1 MTAAPPGWLLHPGAG
16 PEALIQEA
24 RRRQHRRWL
33 AVAVVAAVVIGGAA
47 AVIADPTGGRPRPP
61 GSHARPAHPHG
72 LPAAAVHNAATLVM
86 VSQTR
91 LPKEY
96 SLSLAAGFGAVWLP
110 GAGVTYQVDEATG
123 KIVRAI
129 PTPGTRGGCPC
140 ASSIAAGAGAVWV
153 TRGCRGIYRIDP
165 RSGRV
170 TASLRIPAGGGIAAA
185 DGLLWVTDDWG
196 LLRVQPRTG
205 QVIGKPNPVGAG
217 GDGITPGAGALWLTS
232 TGGGPSTGTVYR
244 VDPATGAVKPLA
256 SPTLTDVQAA
266 GAGSLWSSQVERV
279 DPTGRVIATFFALGP
294 SQVVFWHG
302 SAWALTLQR
311 SLAFQRID
319 PSTNQV
325 TGKPVPVGKP
335 LPAGAAAGWNAPP
348 AVIAAGPTG
357 LWVLDFDRN
366 LLFHLAMRPARA

>member
-1 MTAAPPGWLLHPGAG
+1 
-16 PEALIQEA
+16 
-24 RRRQHRRWL
+24 
-33 AVAVVAAVVIGGAA
+33 
-47 AVIADPTGGRPRPP
+47 
-61 GSHARPAHPHG
+61 
-72 LPAAAVHNAATLVM
+72 

-91 LPKEY
+91 LPKDY
-96 SLSLAAGFGAVWLP
+96 SLSLAAGFGAVWMA
-110 GAGVTYQVDEATG
+110 GKGVTYQVDEATG

-129 PTPGTRGGCPC
+129 STPGTLGGCPC

-153 TRGCRGIYRIDP
+153 THGCRGIYRIDP

-170 TASLRIPAGGGIAAA
+170 TGSLRAPGGIDAIAAA
-185 DGLLWVTDDWG
+185 GGLLWVTDDRG
-196 LLRVQPRTG
+196 LLRIQPRTG

-232 TGGGPSTGTVYR
+232 NGGDPSTGTVYR
-244 VDPATGAVKPLA
+244 VDLATGAVKPLA
-256 SPTLTDVQAA
+256 NPTLTDVQAV

-279 DPTGRVIATFFALGP
+279 NPTGTVIATFFVLGP

-311 SLAFQRID
+311 SLTFQRID
-319 PSTNQV
+319 PATNQV

-335 LPAGAAAGWNAPP
+335 LPAATALAWSAPP

-357 LWVLDFDRN
+357 LWVLDFGRN
-366 LLFHLAMRPARA
+366 LLFHLAMRPARP

>member
-47 AVIADPTGGRPRPP
+47 AVIANPTGGRPRPP

-129 PTPGTRGGCPC
+129 PTPGTRRGCPC

-153 TRGCRGIYRIDP
+153 L
-165 RSGRV
+165 
-170 TASLRIPAGGGIAAA
+170 SLIHI
-185 DGLLWVTDDWG
+185 
-196 LLRVQPRTG
+196 
-205 QVIGKPNPVGAG
+205 
-217 GDGITPGAGALWLTS
+217 
-232 TGGGPSTGTVYR
+232 
-244 VDPATGAVKPLA
+244 
-256 SPTLTDVQAA
+256 
-266 GAGSLWSSQVERV
+266 
-279 DPTGRVIATFFALGP
+279 
-294 SQVVFWHG
+294 
-302 SAWALTLQR
+302 
-311 SLAFQRID
+311 
-319 PSTNQV
+319 
-325 TGKPVPVGKP
+325 
-335 LPAGAAAGWNAPP
+335 
-348 AVIAAGPTG
+348 
-357 LWVLDFDRN
+357 
-366 LLFHLAMRPARA
+366 